1 MSRRLTALIH
11 GDSGHGKSWLLNT
24 APGPR
29 LLLDAEG
36 RAEYL
41 ADPRDPSGLTPQALV
56 QWDPRTQ
63 IPAESADPHT
73 VTVVDVQKFEDA
85 QVAYTWLASGQ
96 HPWNSVLVDSITELQ
111 QRAMDY
117 ITGTRQAE
125 QQDWGT
131 LLRELEAWV
140 RKLRDLR
147 NHPTKPLW
155 AVVLSAGTQAKN
167 NKQRALLQGQLSLKI
182 PYHLDV
188 VGFLERGLDPATG
201 QEVRTLHVKPYGPYE
216 AKDNTHVLSA
226 HYGASIPNPNLSEM
240 LRILNPAPVG

>member
-1 MSRRLTALIH
+1 MARRLTALIH

-24 APGPR
+24 APTPK
-29 LLLDAEG
+29 LYLDAEG

-41 ADPRDPSGLTPQALV
+41 ADPRDPSGMTPQAQVL
-56 QWDPRTQ
+56 WDPRTQ
-63 IPAESADPHT
+63 LPAEAADPNV

-85 QVAYTWLASGQ
+85 QLAYQWLASGQ
-96 HPWNSVLVDSITELQ
+96 HPWNSVLVDSLTELQ

-125 QQDWGT
+125 QQDWGQ
-131 LLRELEAWV
+131 LLRDLEAWV

-147 NHPTKPLW
+147 NHPVKPLW
-155 AVVLSAGTQAKN
+155 AVVLAAGSQAKN

-182 PYHLDV
+182 AYHVDL
-188 VGFLERGLDPATG
+188 VGYLERRLDPTTG
-201 QEVRTLHVKPYGPYE
+201 VEVRDLHIKPYGPYD

-226 HYGASIPNPNLSEM
+226 HYGSPIVNPNLSEM
-240 LRILNPAPVG
+240 LRVLNP